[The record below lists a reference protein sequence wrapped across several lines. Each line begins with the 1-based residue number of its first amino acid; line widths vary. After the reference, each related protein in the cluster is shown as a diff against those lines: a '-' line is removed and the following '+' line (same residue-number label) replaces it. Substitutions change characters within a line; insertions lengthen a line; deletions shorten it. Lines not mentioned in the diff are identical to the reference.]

1 MKMKK
6 RKNIDRTK
14 MLCFLGMLITIGN
27 VKKPRI
33 RDYWKTS
40 SLTGTS
46 GIAELMTR

>member
-6 RKNIDRTK
+6 WKHIDRTK
-14 MLCFLGMLITIGN
+14 MLCFIGMLITIEI

-33 RDYWKTS
+33 RDYCETS

-46 GIAELMTR
+46 GIAEVMTR